1 MELSK
6 EALEI
11 LSRPFDPKEVE
22 VKVQVVSKDRTKGQV
37 VAYVDARTVLDR
49 LDEAVGPTGW
59 SDTYDVL
66 TNGTNAL
73 TKETVEEVSRLVEVK
88 CTLTVLGI
96 SKEDVGEGDS
106 LKAAFSDALKRA
118 AVKFGVGRYL
128 YRLPKVWVDL
138 DEKGNIKNPEAAKRL
153 LLGSEADNALPR
165 EERPSQAREARPQ
178 PKDNASAPQPGGV
191 TEAQLRYI
199 HKLWKELAADGD
211 DIHEYASA
219 ILNRDVS
226 SLKELTRSEASKL
239 IEAIKEESAT

>member
-6 EALEI
+6 EMLEI

-59 SDTYDVL
+59 SDGYEVL
-66 TNGTNAL
+66 NNGTDYDGR
-73 TKETVEEVSRLVEVK
+73 RLVEVK
-88 CTLTVLGI
+88 CTLTVLGV

-128 YRLPKVWVDL
+128 YRLPKVWADI
-138 DEKGNIKNPEAAKRL
+138 DERGNIKDPDAVKRL
-153 LLGSEADNALPR
+153 LLGSEADNAPPR
-165 EERPSQAREARPQ
+165 VERPSQAREARPQ